1 MISISRYRYHLLRC
15 SIILI
20 WRGLRG
26 DGTDPGQR
34 DGQPCQTAHQV
45 IFPLPHDL
53 GIATLVARFSTCR
66 SHARGARRA
75 TPPAPR
81 SALSRTSKNGKSGD
95 LHSSNLTMADLAEL
109 AGLSKITVSRA
120 LSDSSLV
127 NRETCER
134 IKGLAFELC

>member
-26 DGTDPGQR
+26 DGTE
-34 DGQPCQTAHQV
+34 PCQPPHQV